1 LPFQFIRYHLIGSIT
16 LFVTPNF
23 HAAVSRE
30 AFNLVVLFWIFC
42 GVLLLALT
50 LTVLDDEAAVQLA
63 VKTSIQQ
70 QHTHSASG
78 TGGGAG
84 AAATC
89 ADTGSEMGGTCRSTG
104 RGVGNETDT
113 AWANRKSASL
123 IGRAVEIN
131 GAAYTAVSLV
141 GDDSQ
146 HGGAG
151 ACDEI

>member
-1 LPFQFIRYHLIGSIT
+1 
-16 LFVTPNF
+16 V
-23 HAAVSRE
+23 AVCRE

-50 LTVLDDEAAVQLA
+50 LTVLDDEKAVQVA

-70 QHTHSASG
+70 QRTHSGSGSG
-78 TGGGAG
+78 TG
-84 AAATC
+84 AAVTC
-89 ADTGSEMGGTCRSTG
+89 ADTDSEMGGACRSTG
-104 RGVGNETDT
+104 RGVGNEADT
-113 AWANRKSASL
+113 TWANRKSASL
-123 IGRAVEIN
+123 GRAVEIN